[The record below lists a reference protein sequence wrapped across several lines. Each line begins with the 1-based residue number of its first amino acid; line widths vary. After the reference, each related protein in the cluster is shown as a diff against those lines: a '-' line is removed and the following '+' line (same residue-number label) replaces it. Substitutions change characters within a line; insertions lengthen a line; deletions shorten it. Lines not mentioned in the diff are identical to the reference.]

1 MLPFCSAHGNSEIPS
16 DKGVL
21 SLRGIGGP
29 APLRNETRSSDGSV
43 LGAQVLRDI
52 VKGAMRPT
60 WLVTAQQQPA
70 WSRHGSQD
78 SNVIGHPSTDH
89 SRGASGQGGY
99 SVRGRIFSR
108 IRVPDHRAPPVDT
121 DTALAR
127 RTLRADGWDL
137 NHE

>member
-1 MLPFCSAHGNSEIPS
+1 MLPFSSAHGNPEIPS

-29 APLRNETRSSDGSV
+29 TPLRNETRSSDGWV

-52 VKGAMRPT
+52 ARGVMRPN

-89 SRGASGQGGY
+89 SRGA
-99 SVRGRIFSR
+99 
-108 IRVPDHRAPPVDT
+108 DWVDT
-121 DTALAR
+121 ASGGGFLAESGSL
-127 RTLRADGWDL
+127 TIVLPL
-137 NHE
+137 